1 MTSRNGGKRDR
12 QNQFFR
18 ATAMSPIGTIEPDSV
33 IESGSFSMNKLLT
46 TSLKDKLKKTAMFEK
61 LKKTAMFEKLKKT
74 AMFENWQNE
83 TDLLL
88 ANIRR
93 AR

>member
-33 IESGSFSMNKLLT
+33 IESGSFSMNQC
-46 TSLKDKLKKTAMFEK
+46 SLRPQGRHQPRYLG
-61 LKKTAMFEKLKKT
+61 
-74 AMFENWQNE
+74 
-83 TDLLL
+83 
-88 ANIRR
+88 I
-93 AR
+93 